1 MEIEILEIDNGNRD
15 LEIDNGNRDFRG
27 RQWK

>member
-1 MEIEILEIDNGNRD
+1 MEIEILEIDNGNRG
-15 LEIDNGNRDFRG
+15 LEIDNGNRDLSY

>member
-1 MEIEILEIDNGNRD
+1 MEIEILEKDNGNRD
-15 LEIDNGNRDFRG
+15 LEIDNGNRDFKD